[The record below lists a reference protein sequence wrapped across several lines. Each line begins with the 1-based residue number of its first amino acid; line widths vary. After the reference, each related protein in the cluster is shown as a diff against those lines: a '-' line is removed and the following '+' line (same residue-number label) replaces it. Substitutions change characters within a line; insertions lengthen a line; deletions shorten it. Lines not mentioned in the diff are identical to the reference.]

1 MAHDVCNYYF
11 SLWAILCPFTP
22 ITAQKTKISENEKST
37 WRYHHFTQMY
47 QKSWSYWQTVPE
59 IWCAMYVIVTLH
71 LGPFFTLLPQ
81 NFRKMKKKKHLD
93 ISSFYTFAPKIMT
106 RWCTVPAIWCATDRQ
121 TDGLKKWHVV
131 AGASPRNEKQNQK
144 KQTNK
149 TKQKAN
155 KKNHHPILHSQVS
168 LSSKFQLQQTI
179 LIFGKHFSKEN
190 TPGLNR
196 KKWPSASVT
205 FQFKLEF
212 FFFCLKSVFWVSN
225 KLN

>member
-1 MAHDVCNYYF
+1 
-11 SLWAILCPFTP
+11 
-22 ITAQKTKISENEKST
+22 
-37 WRYHHFTQMY
+37 
-47 QKSWSYWQTVPE
+47 
-59 IWCAMYVIVTLH
+59 
-71 LGPFFTLLPQ
+71 
-81 NFRKMKKKKHLD
+81 
-93 ISSFYTFAPKIMT
+93 MT

-121 TDGLKKWHVV
+121 TDGPKKWHVV

-212 FFFCLKSVFWVSN
+212 FFFLPKKCILGLKQIKLKSPPNCPYLN
-225 KLN
+225 KTLYRISV

>member
-1 MAHDVCNYYF
+1 MGY
-11 SLWAILCPFTP
+11 SLPFYP
-22 ITAQKTKISENEKST
+22 HNRPKNENFRKWKKH
-37 WRYHHFTQMY
+37 WRYHHFTQVY

-155 KKNHHPILHSQVS
+155 KKNHHPTLHSQVS